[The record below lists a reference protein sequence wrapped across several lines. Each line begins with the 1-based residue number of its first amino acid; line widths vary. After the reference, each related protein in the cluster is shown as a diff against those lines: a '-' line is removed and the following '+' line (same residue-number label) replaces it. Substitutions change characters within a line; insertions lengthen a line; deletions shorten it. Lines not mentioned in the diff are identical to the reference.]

1 MSYFVNHQ
9 AITSNENLLA
19 EIYCPSKHKEL
30 QVDLQ
35 ESMEVSLKVDQ
46 PIHKISDFVSSWNNS
61 FYDH

>member
-46 PIHKISDFVSSWNNS
+46 PIHKISDFVSS
-61 FYDH
+61 